1 MMKLNHYYNKKIFIF
16 LYIALMLI
24 TFNNSLIAK
33 NNTEEEIKKISLQL
47 RCMSCQNQSIYESNT
62 DFSKD
67 IKNLIKL
74 KLKEGKNEKEI
85 ITFLVERYGEYIL
98 FKPLINKKNI
108 FLWVFPFALFVISL
122 FFLVSRIKR

>member
-24 TFNNSLIAK
+24 TFDNSLIAK

-122 FFLVSRIKR
+122 FFLGSRIKR

>member
-1 MMKLNHYYNKKIFIF
+1 MKLNHYYNKKIFIF

-122 FFLVSRIKR
+122 FFLGSRIKR

>member
-1 MMKLNHYYNKKIFIF
+1 MKLNHYYNKKIFIF
-16 LYIALMLI
+16 LYVALFLI
-24 TFNNSLIAK
+24 TFDNSLIAK

>member
-1 MMKLNHYYNKKIFIF
+1 MKLNHYYNKKIFIF

-24 TFNNSLIAK
+24 TFDNSLIAK

-122 FFLVSRIKR
+122 FFLGSRIKR

>member
-1 MMKLNHYYNKKIFIF
+1 MKLNHYYNKKIFIF
-16 LYIALMLI
+16 LYVALLLI
-24 TFNNSLIAK
+24 TFDNSLIAK
-33 NNTEEEIKKISLQL
+33 DNTEEEIKKISLQL

-122 FFLVSRIKR
+122 FFLGSRIKR

>member
-16 LYIALMLI
+16 IYIALLLI
-24 TFNNSLIAK
+24 TFDNSLIAK

-122 FFLVSRIKR
+122 FFLGSRIKR